1 MLRYLPSGS
10 KKENNFGRDKTLTS
24 MFGKK
29 ERLYADAR
37 AAEEPDAP
45 KVEASRPAPRAAA
58 PPVTRAAAAEP
69 VEPPSLPTAGKRS
82 RDVLSSALELAG
94 ISSVSVGGFLVAPWL
109 GCMMLG
115 VLLIVLGVAIGYGA

>member
-1 MLRYLPSGS
+1 
-10 KKENNFGRDKTLTS
+10 

-37 AAEEPDAP
+37 ATEEPAP
-45 KVEASRPAPRAAA
+45 EAELSRPTQRPA
-58 PPVTRAAAAEP
+58 PVTRATA
-69 VEPPSLPTAGKRS
+69 VEPESLPTAGKRS
-82 RDVLSSALELAG
+82 RDVLSSSLELAG
-94 ISSVSVGGFLVAPWL
+94 IVSVSVGGFLVAPWL